1 MLIETQYCATQILGA
16 RQDVLRVAAG
26 VLLQKETI
34 NGAELK
40 GMLLPAS
47 GQAHHED
54 TQVATAH

>member
-1 MLIETQYCATQILGA
+1 
-16 RQDVLRVAAG
+16 VLRVAAG

-34 NGAELK
+34 SGAELK

-54 TQVATAH
+54 TQVATVH

>member
-1 MLIETQYCATQILGA
+1 
-16 RQDVLRVAAG
+16 VLRVAAG

-34 NGAELK
+34 SGAELK
-40 GMLLPAS
+40 RMLLPAN